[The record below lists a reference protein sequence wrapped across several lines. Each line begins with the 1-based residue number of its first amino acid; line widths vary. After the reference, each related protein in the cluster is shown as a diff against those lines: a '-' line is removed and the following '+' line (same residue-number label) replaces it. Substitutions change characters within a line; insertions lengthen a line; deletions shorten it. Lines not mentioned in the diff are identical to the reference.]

1 MTNTPDTPA
10 QLSDLIRSVEAR
22 ITTPSQLATALVAQ
36 LRDIRRTAERLL
48 LALVSHAE
56 APRRRGRPRT
66 KDATAGAKRAVSAA
80 TRKKM
85 AAAAKERWAATR
97 EEGA

>member
-10 QLSDLIRSVEAR
+10 QLCDLIRSVEAR
-22 ITTPSQLATALVAQ
+22 ITTQQQERQALVAQ
-36 LRDIRRTAERLL
+36 LRDIRRTAERPL
-48 LALVSHAE
+48 LALVGHAE

-66 KDATAGAKRAVSAA
+66 KDATGVAKRAVSAA

-85 AAAAKERWAATR
+85 AAAAKKRWAATR
-97 EEGA
+97 AEGA